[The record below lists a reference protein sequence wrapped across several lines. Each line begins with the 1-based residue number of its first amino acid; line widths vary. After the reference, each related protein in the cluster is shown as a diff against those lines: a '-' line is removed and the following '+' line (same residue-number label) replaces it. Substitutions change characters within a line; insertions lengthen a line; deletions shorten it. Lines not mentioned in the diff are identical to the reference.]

1 MKKILY
7 VMPLLAMALTACD
20 PSEIEGGSE
29 WSQFDIN
36 QLQATATPQEVNGM
50 NGNVIH
56 VVSNSPVVTAWD
68 ADQLIENT
76 THTVTTEG
84 NIYVTKLGAN
94 IIRVSATNNGGSPAV
109 KEITV
114 QIDTISYITDA
125 IKNRLCIGQR
135 GAPTYFGKGFN
146 VANITV
152 SQTIDNLTGK
162 PGNSINITK
171 NTNPALC
178 TFRWGSSSIDTNIGK
193 IVTYALDEE
202 QELFVDFQDARGVT
216 ATFSLGKFTAE
227 AYSDLPAGI
236 YEGTQQVRLSAV
248 SSAQNAQ
255 VVYTTD
261 GTTPTA
267 TSNPVSNGFILTV
280 PVGTMTLTTGL
291 LVNGQ
296 VSDITS
302 RTYTVKE
309 KESEKPVVIPSFCQ
323 VSEGEICAFFE
334 APATWTATI
343 MCWAW
348 SDSPAENFTSATGS
362 WPGIACTLL
371 GTADNGNKVWKW
383 TWNGIKQHHSSAE
396 KPAKIIFSSNGS
408 PQTDD
413 LLFQNA
419 GYYNKDGLKGIVGQ

>member
-1 MKKILY
+1 
-7 VMPLLAMALTACD
+7 MPLLALALASCD
-20 PSEIEGGSE
+20 PSDIEGGSE
-29 WSQFDIN
+29 WRNVAAD
-36 QLQATATPQEVNGM
+36 QLKVSATPVQVDGKNS
-50 NGNVIH
+50 NQIH
-56 VVSNSPVVTAWD
+56 VVCNSPTNVAWQV
-68 ADQLIENT
+68 DQLIENT

-216 ATFSLGKFTAE
+216 ATFSLGKFKAE

-236 YEGTQQVRLSAV
+236 RLLTGYDPVEA
-248 SSAQNAQ
+248 
-255 VVYTTD
+255 
-261 GTTPTA
+261 PTA
-267 TSNPVSNGFILTV
+267 T
-280 PVGTMTLTTGL
+280 
-291 LVNGQ
+291 
-296 VSDITS
+296 
-302 RTYTVKE
+302 K
-309 KESEKPVVIPSFCQ
+309 
-323 VSEGEICAFFE
+323 
-334 APATWTATI
+334 TWTMA
-343 MCWAW
+343 
-348 SDSPAENFTSATGS
+348 PENNWG
-362 WPGIACTLL
+362 
-371 GTADNGNKVWKW
+371 NGGNNDK
-383 TWNGIKQHHSSAE
+383 
-396 KPAKIIFSSNGS
+396 
-408 PQTDD
+408 
-413 LLFQNA
+413 
-419 GYYNKDGLKGIVGQ
+419 